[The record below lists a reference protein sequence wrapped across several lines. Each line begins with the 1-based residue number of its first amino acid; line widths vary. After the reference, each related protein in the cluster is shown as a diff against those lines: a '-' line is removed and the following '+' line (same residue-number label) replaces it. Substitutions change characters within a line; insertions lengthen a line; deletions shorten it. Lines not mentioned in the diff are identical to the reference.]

1 MGATAWR
8 RALAAVT
15 LLAGTILFPTG
26 PATPQSA
33 RAITLNP
40 TSAPAG
46 TTGTWAITVS
56 GTGFPGGTRVN
67 LRFDNQD
74 AGVAVT
80 NRAGAFSQPINPG
93 RRPGGTYRVEAY
105 PYLGPDLI
113 AAANFTSVPPMRA
126 YDQPSFAATGKELCG
141 PAGPGFNW
149 SLHVSGASWRP
160 DTLDALRDRR
170 VPNVVTVIFFRL
182 TQAVARINA
191 TVRPDGTWRVDGWP
205 VPAQPAAPAGTY
217 TVRGIDSERTE
228 VSLPWTVPCVTPP
241 TVTSPKPPDTPVRTP
256 DPPRQPDPPIIFN
269 PPIIPDPPIIDVPP
283 TVSDPDRL
291 SPQPV
296 LACSPCLGPPGFV
309 TQLAGTGFPPGAAVT
324 LRWTPGL
331 GDKLVNVDATGS
343 FSTQML
349 VMPGDPLGPRQATG
363 EVAGGGPKA
372 ATPFLVVPL
381 TVTPSGRDVA
391 QLVRLTQL
399 VHR

>member
-191 TVRPDGTWRVDGWP
+191 TVGPDGTWRVDGWA

-217 TVRGIDSERTE
+217 TVRGIDGERTE
-228 VSLPWTVPCVTPP
+228 VLLPWTVPCVPPTTDSTPP
-241 TVTSPKPPDTPVRTP
+241 TR
-256 DPPRQPDPPIIFN
+256 PPIVTPN
-269 PPIIPDPPIIDVPP
+269 TPPSLPTPIITIPPTVAIPP
-283 TVSDPDRL
+283 TVSG
-291 SPQPV
+291 QPA

-309 TQLAGTGFPPGAAVT
+309 TQLTGSGFPAGATVT
-324 LRWTPGL
+324 LRWAPGL
-331 GDKLVNVDATGS
+331 GDKVVVADAAGA

-349 VMPGDPLGPRQATG
+349 VMPGDTLGPRQASG

-372 ATPFLVVPL
+372 TTPFLVVPL
-381 TVTPSGRDVA
+381 TVTPSGRDIA